1 MSNKLTQSGM
11 PKGIPYIVS
20 NEAAERFSYYGMK
33 TILAIFMTE
42 YLLMSESK
50 ATIWGHTFV
59 MAAYF
64 LPFLGALLSDIWLGK
79 YRTIMYLSI
88 FYCIGHLVLAIWET
102 QMGLAVGLG
111 FIALGSGGI
120 KPNVSSHVGDQFTK
134 SNKHLIERVFGYFY
148 LAINVGS
155 LLSTLLTPWLMKH
168 YGPQIAF
175 GVPGGLMLV
184 ATWLFWLGRHKFVS
198 VPARGWAKYKKEV
211 FTPVTGRILLKL
223 ASIYI
228 FIAVFWSLYDQ
239 TMSTWVLQARRELMI
254 KTIDLGFVNFTLLPD
269 QVQAINP
276 FLILVFTPV
285 FSFVIYPLLG
295 KLFKLTPLR
304 KIAMGLFITAI
315 SFLIIGWVE
324 GMLEAGKPM
333 HISWQLLAFMFITA
347 GEVMVSITALEFSY
361 TQAPPAIKSLVM
373 AMFWATIT
381 VGSLITVVVNEAIL
395 EEVQITQ
402 VETGARTYLYTPQ
415 PSVSGEW
422 AVQEGHKLGT
432 ESVPGVQVLDE
443 GDTVALSGTFVI
455 HQIDPQ
461 QGRFEVLDINNKPV
475 SSIGKLQSA
484 SVANVNMFK
493 GTSYYYFFVVLMFA
507 AAVLF
512 LFVMRTY
519 KPETFINDDRN
530 DMEATAEAVEL
541 K

>member
-88 FYCIGHLVLAIWET
+88 FYCIGHLVLALWET

-120 KPNVSSHVGDQFTK
+120 KPNVSSHVGDQFTQ

-148 LAINVGS
+148 LSINVGS

-168 YGPQIAF
+168 YGPQVAF

-254 KTIDLGFVNFTLLPD
+254 KTIDLGFINFTLLPD

-276 FLILVFTPV
+276 FLILVFTPL
-285 FSFVIYPLLG
+285 FSFVVYPLLG

-324 GMLEAGKPM
+324 GMLEAGRPM
-333 HISWQLLAFMFITA
+333 HITWQLLAFMFITA

-402 VETGARTYLYTPQ
+402 VETGDHTYLYTRQ
-415 PSVSGEW
+415 PKVAGEW

-432 ESVPGVQVLDE
+432 EAVPGVQVLD
-443 GDTVALSGTFVI
+443 GADTVALSGTFII
-455 HQIDPQ
+455 HQIDPTL
-461 QGRFEVLDINNKPV
+461 GRFEVLDINNKPV
-475 SSIGKLQSA
+475 HSIGKLKDEA
-484 SVANVNMFK
+484 PANVNKFK
-493 GTSYYYFFVVLMFA
+493 GTSYYYFFVVLMFG

-519 KPETFINDDRN
+519 KPETFINDDRD
-530 DMEATAEAVEL
+530 DMEAVAEAVEL